1 MSASLVYLEQDGSGP
16 AALKIIVPQ
25 SDVRIATHFIA
36 LIDVSESMQDMSK
49 LTHVK
54 HCMSLLLKF
63 LTPDDAL
70 SLIAFGSES
79 EIILNRVKAVPAQ
92 IPVLE
97 QAIESLAVHG
107 CTNYSAGLA
116 SVRQV
121 LDDATNCT
129 LKTGLLTLTD
139 GHANRGVSDPASLT
153 AMISRI
159 HELYPTLAF
168 SFVAYGTDHN
178 AGLLKAMA
186 DTAMGSYSIV
196 SDLEGAAT
204 AMGDCLGGIISCA
217 VQNVVINCP
226 VGTTAHGPYTLKDGR
241 LVLGDLYAGTE
252 TTILLETVAGPVTF
266 SGVTLP
272 DLNPFTQVV
281 DTSVDTTPSIEIEV
295 TRLRY
300 KCSDLFR
307 QIREVLASRRT
318 PDFDTKIAEFRA
330 AINAPFLVNHPVI
343 PMLNSELASIEAA
356 IDNIRVGRTEGLAT
370 QLTQH
375 AAFTS
380 LMRGMTTSIES
391 QGGADTPRN
400 RTHRVRFNS
409 SADPE
414 IEPHPAILLSPT
426 SSSRQSRITALMREA
441 SQGGADAADSQE
453 PV

>member
-16 AALKIIVPQ
+16 AALKIVVPQ
-25 SDVRIATHFIA
+25 SDVRIPTHFIA
-36 LIDVSESMQDMSK
+36 LIDVSESMSDMSK
-49 LTHVK
+49 LKHVK

-70 SLIAFGSES
+70 SLITFGEES
-79 EIILNRVKAVPAQ
+79 EIIINRVKAETAQ

-107 CTNYSAGLA
+107 CTNYSAGLG

-121 LDDATNCT
+121 LDEAAGCT

-139 GHANRGVSDPASLT
+139 GHANRGVVDPASLT
-153 AMISRI
+153 TMISRI
-159 HELYPTLAF
+159 HELYPALAF

-178 AGLLKAMA
+178 AGLLKTMA
-186 DTAMGSYSIV
+186 DTVMGSYSIV
-196 SDLEGAAT
+196 DNLEGAAT

-217 VQNVVINCP
+217 LQNVVITCP

-272 DLNPFTQVV
+272 ELNPFTQVV
-281 DTSVDTTPSIEIEV
+281 ATSVDTTPSVEIEV

-300 KCSDLFR
+300 KCSELFR
-307 QIREVLASRRT
+307 QIREVLASRRS
-318 PDFDTKIAEFRA
+318 PDFDAKIAEFRA
-330 AINAPFLVNHPVI
+330 AINAEALAAHPVI
-343 PMLNSELASIEAA
+343 PMLKSELASIEAA
-356 IDNIRVGRTEGLAT
+356 IGNIRLGHTEGLAT

-375 AAFTS
+375 VAFTS

-391 QGGADTPRN
+391 QDGTPHN

-409 SADPE
+409 ATDPN
-414 IEPHPAILLSPT
+414 EPHPTILLSPT
-426 SSSRQSRITALMREA
+426 SSNRQSRITSLMREA
-441 SQGGADAADSQE
+441 SQGGAEADSQE
-453 PV
+453 PL